1 MNRHVCNARRETN
14 VEAKNLPP
22 GTSIQYKGI
31 GKARDGE
38 SDVSRESDKSKGIAK
53 VRDGESNVSR
63 EAV

>member
-14 VEAKNLPP
+14 VEGKNLLP
-22 GTSIQYKGI
+22 GTSVQYKGV

-38 SDVSRESDKSKGIAK
+38 SDVSRESDKSKGVAK

-63 EAV
+63 GTV